1 MRRTCL
7 LVVALA
13 ITPLVGACGA
23 DDSNDDSAPT
33 APAVTTSNHNGPSDA
48 EPSSEQTAVSVV
60 KAWSAALNAG
70 DNEAAAALFAP
81 NARVI
86 QAAGA
91 IPLIDQDAA
100 RRFNEALPCS
110 GRVLDLTLEGDVVT
124 AVFELG
130 NRDTSLCDAPPGT
143 IAAAEF
149 VIRSGKIAAWQVVP
163 VPAEDPS
170 APHSAV

>member
-13 ITPLVGACGA
+13 ITLLVGACGT
-23 DDSNDDSAPT
+23 DDSNDSAP
-33 APAVTTSNHNGPSDA
+33 AATTSSDNGAADA
-48 EPSSEQTAVSVV
+48 ETSSEQTAVSVV

-81 NARVI
+81 NARVV
-86 QAAGA
+86 QGAGA

-149 VIRSGKIAAWQVVP
+149 VIRSGKIVAWQVVP
-163 VPAEDPS
+163 VPAENPS
-170 APHSAV
+170 TPRSAV

>member
-1 MRRTCL
+1 MRRARL
-7 LVVALA
+7 PVVALA
-13 ITPLVGACGA
+13 ITLIVGACSA
-23 DDSNDDSAPT
+23 DDSNQDSTPA
-33 APAVTTSNHNGPSDA
+33 APAETSSTHDGPSEA
-48 EPSSEQTAVSVV
+48 KPSSDQTAVSVV

-81 NARVI
+81 DARVI
-86 QAAGA
+86 QGAGA

-110 GRVLDLTLEGDVVT
+110 GRVLDLTVDGDVVT

-163 VPAEDPS
+163 VPPEDPS
-170 APHSAV
+170 APRSAV

>member
-7 LVVALA
+7 LVVTLV
-13 ITPLVGACGA
+13 ITLLGGACGA
-23 DDSNDDSAPT
+23 DDSDDDSAPA
-33 APAVTTSNHNGPSDA
+33 APAATTSSHNGPSDA
-48 EPSSEQTAVSVV
+48 GPSSEQTAVSVV

-81 NARVI
+81 NARVV
-86 QAAGA
+86 QGAGA

-149 VIRSGKIAAWQVVP
+149 VIRSGKIVAWQVVP
-163 VPAEDPS
+163 VPAENPS
-170 APHSAV
+170 TPRSAV